1 MLEKLLL
8 RARAGHSAGG
18 TDGRLWDAVTLAL
31 QMSVCSIGQ
40 IDLQSNLVQKLQL
53 ELSGWRPSHQLRP
66 RCSN

>member
-40 IDLQSNLVQKLQL
+40 IDLQSNLVQKAPAGAVRL
-53 ELSGWRPSHQLRP
+53 ETKPP
-66 RCSN
+66 AKA